1 MKIGGQIDAGIRLLS
16 VQKGIEGEFGMTI
29 LNVKMFAQSVQE
41 VGLECSLRTFKL
53 DDLLT
58 MFA

>member
-16 VQKGIEGEFGMTI
+16 VQRGIEGEFGMTI
-29 LNVKMFAQSVQE
+29 LNVKMFAQGVQE

-53 DDLLT
+53 DDLLM